1 MTPGQTVRGF
11 NFQEDRQMNDAERWD
26 RAVMVARIVTGSLAV
41 DEITPITLSVTAHSI
56 EVTVP
61 WDQVGWAATGIF
73 ADAQDLPVRDSYKCR
88 DVTGMV
94 DGVPVTI
101 RGFQGATDPKP
112 ATSTV
117 ADLLKADQ

>member
-1 MTPGQTVRGF
+1 
-11 NFQEDRQMNDAERWD
+11 MNDAERWD
-26 RAVMVARIVTGSLAV
+26 RAASVARIVMVSLAV
-41 DEITPITLSVTAHSI
+41 DEITPVTLSVTAHSI
-56 EVTVP
+56 DVSVP
-61 WDQVGWAATGIF
+61 WNEVGWAATGMF
-73 ADAQDLPVRDSYKCR
+73 NDAENLPVRESYRCR